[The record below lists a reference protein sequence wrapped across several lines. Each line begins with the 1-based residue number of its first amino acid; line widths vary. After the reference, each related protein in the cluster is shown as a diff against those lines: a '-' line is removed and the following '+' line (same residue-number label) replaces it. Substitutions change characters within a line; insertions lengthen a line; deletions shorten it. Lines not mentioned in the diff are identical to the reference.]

1 MSFSTRR
8 NFASGIAGGAAA
20 IWSGNAVQGANDR
33 VRVGII
39 GCGGRGRGLWRTF
52 LRRNGVEPVA
62 ACDVYEPFL
71 NRAVQASDGKAA
83 AFRDFRHLLDRKDI
97 DAVIIASPD
106 HWHAL
111 HTVMACRAGK
121 DVYVE
126 KPLCLMPGE
135 GRAMVAAARRYNRIV
150 QVGSQQRSGVHYAH
164 AVELIRGGAIGAV
177 HHITAHWTRNMMP
190 GFRPLE
196 IGPVLPPSLDWDL
209 WLGPAPKVAFDP
221 FRCIYNYR
229 WYWSYSGGQMMN
241 WGAHSL
247 DIARWALGAKAPQA
261 VASFGGRFAL
271 TDGGETPDV
280 QQTIYSFPGCIVS
293 WVGREISAGNTTLL
307 DFHGTRGTMTL
318 TREGFTVAPEIW
330 TGAGRDG
337 KESAMNPLRES
348 SGELDSRHVDNFLD
362 CVKTRQLPNADIEE
376 GHRTAVMCQLGNA
389 AMRTGRV
396 LRWNSES
403 EVVIGD
409 PEANAVLHWEYRK
422 PWTLAEF
429 PQA

>member
-1 MSFSTRR
+1 MSDSTRR
-8 NFASGIAGGAAA
+8 KFAAGIAISGAAA
-20 IWSGNAVQGANDR
+20 IWNGNAVLGANDR
-33 VRVGII
+33 VRVGLI
-39 GCGGRGRGLWRTF
+39 GCGGRGRGLWRTL
-52 LRRNGVEPVA
+52 LRKNIAEPVA
-62 ACDVYEPFL
+62 VCDVYEPFL
-71 NRAVQASDGKAA
+71 NRAVQATQGKATP
-83 AFRDFRHLLDRKDI
+83 FRDFRRLLDRKDI

-126 KPLCLMPGE
+126 KPLCLMPHE

-150 QVGSQQRSGVHYAH
+150 QVGSQQRSGAHYAH

-177 HHITAHWTRNMMP
+177 HHITTHWTRNMMP

-196 IGPVLPPSLDWDL
+196 IGPELPPSLDWDM

-229 WYWSYSGGQMMN
+229 WFRSYSGGQMMN

-247 DIARWALGAKAPQA
+247 DIARWALGAKAPAA

-271 TDGGETPDV
+271 NDGGETPDV
-280 QQTIYSFPGCIVS
+280 QQTMYSFPKCVVS
-293 WVGREISAGNTTLL
+293 WVSREISAGNTTLL
-307 DFHGTRGTMTL
+307 DFHGTQGTMTL
-318 TREGFTVAPEIW
+318 TREGFAVAPEIW
-330 TGAGRDG
+330 TGAGRAG
-337 KESAMNPLRES
+337 KEPAMKPLQES
-348 SGELDSRHVDNFLD
+348 SGDLDSRHIDNFLD
-362 CVKTRQLPNADIEE
+362 CVKSRQRPNADVEE

-396 LRWNSES
+396 LRWDSEA

-409 PEANAVLHWEYRK
+409 AEANTVLHWEYRK
-422 PWTLAEF
+422 PWTLEEV
-429 PQA
+429 